1 MDKALRFGD
10 VLQGFILASANIRE
24 PVIGHKYKDY
34 KIDIDMPNYCVV
46 IAPCSI
52 KGSIISLTPLI
63 EVKNSFFNNPYFTE
77 DLTVINR
84 EIEPIKSVPPDVWEA
99 FPSEKKQERLEKGK
113 AYVDYDKFIYE
124 KHSVFPKYQVHRKGK
139 EVIETRYYMV
149 DFRCIYK
156 VVCQEVKSPE
166 ISPLHSK
173 VLQLSQE
180 TRKDFMDKLLFYYE
194 RIKEEDIDID

>member
-1 MDKALRFGD
+1 M
-10 VLQGFILASANIRE
+10 
-24 PVIGHKYKDY
+24 
-34 KIDIDMPNYCVV
+34 
-46 IAPCSI
+46 
-52 KGSIISLTPLI
+52 
-63 EVKNSFFNNPYFTE
+63 
-77 DLTVINR
+77 
-84 EIEPIKSVPPDVWEA
+84 WEA